1 MSDGVVAFAISS
13 LGEMNFDVEGADGQS
28 RLGPSGIDLDSLAV
42 AELTLRIEDRYGV
55 KFAEEELEK
64 LAAMTLSELGEEVD
78 RRGRATV
85 AVEEGATP

>member
-13 LGEMNFDVEGADGQS
+13 LGEMNFDVEGADGES
-28 RLGPSGIDLDSLAV
+28 LLGPAGIDLDSLAV

-64 LAAMTLSELGEEVD
+64 LASMTLSELGEEVD
-78 RRGRATV
+78 RRCRPPV
-85 AVEEGATP
+85 AADEGAAP